1 MKENTA
7 SITAQRVAIR
17 RAAHQLMDDPRVL
30 DDPVALRI
38 IGKET
43 ASAMYADPRQFENT
57 PLSSYLRAFVAARSR
72 YAEDELALGI
82 QRGVSQYVILGAG
95 LDTFAYR
102 NPYSESALHVFEVD
116 YPATQI
122 WKQTR
127 LNEVGIELPDDL
139 TFTPVDFETQTLEE
153 GLQAAGHDAGKC
165 TFFSWLGVTEYL
177 TTDVVMSTLR
187 FIASAPSGSAVVFDY
202 MLAPSLLTPEQR
214 SRFDALAQRVASAG
228 EPWQTFF
235 DPELL
240 TRDLQNIGFGYVE
253 DSGQEDINTRYFKDR
268 KDGLRV
274 GSLSHIMK
282 ARV

>member
-122 WKQTR
+122 
-127 LNEVGIELPDDL
+127 
-139 TFTPVDFETQTLEE
+139 
-153 GLQAAGHDAGKC
+153 
-165 TFFSWLGVTEYL
+165 
-177 TTDVVMSTLR
+177 
-187 FIASAPSGSAVVFDY
+187 
-202 MLAPSLLTPEQR
+202 
-214 SRFDALAQRVASAG
+214 
-228 EPWQTFF
+228 
-235 DPELL
+235 
-240 TRDLQNIGFGYVE
+240 
-253 DSGQEDINTRYFKDR
+253 
-268 KDGLRV
+268 
-274 GSLSHIMK
+274 
-282 ARV
+282 